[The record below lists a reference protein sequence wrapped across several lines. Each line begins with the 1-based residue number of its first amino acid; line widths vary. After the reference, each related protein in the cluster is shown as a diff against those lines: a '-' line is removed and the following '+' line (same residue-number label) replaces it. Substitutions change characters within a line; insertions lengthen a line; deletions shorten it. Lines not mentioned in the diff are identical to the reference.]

1 MSDPVR
7 HPGLTAVHARPMPD
21 GHEAILVEEQASLR
35 RVAALAAGGAPS
47 AQVFAAIAEEVAHVL
62 RLPLVATFRYDA
74 DDAVTVVGAWGERP
88 HPLRAGTRWPLG
100 EESLVAR
107 VLRSGRPARVDD
119 VAELRSPIAA
129 ATRPFGVVAVA
140 GAPIVVDGRVWG
152 VIAASPAGDQPLP
165 DHIEERLA
173 GFTELVATAISNSQA
188 REELR
193 RLADEQAAL
202 LRVATL
208 VAEGATPGDVFAAVA
223 REAGEVLN
231 LPLVGMY
238 RYEPDGTATVAGATG
253 NHPFQPG
260 TNWPLDGPTAASMV
274 RRTGRPAR
282 VEDYAEV
289 PGVLGEVALR
299 AGFRAGVG
307 APIVVDGRL
316 WGSVCACADQRMPL
330 PPDAESHLN
339 QFTAL
344 VATAISNTQAHADLR
359 RLADERAALQR
370 LATMVAHCADPQVVF
385 DGVCE
390 ETGRVL
396 GACSVNLVRFIPD
409 GFSLTV
415 AGWSPCDEHVPAGTR
430 LPLDGESVNVL
441 VRDIGAP
448 ARMDSY
454 ADASGALAEVIR
466 RVGLRSEVGAPVLV
480 EGSVWG
486 ALIAG
491 TSSQDPLPPGTEG
504 RLARFADLI
513 ATAVSHAATREELF
527 ASRARIVEAADEQ
540 RRQVVRDLHDGAQQ
554 RLVHTLIILKLT
566 LETLRRESSTAT
578 SAVEEAIEEAQAAM
592 RELRE
597 LSHGILPADLTH
609 GGLRAGLNA
618 LASRASV
625 PVALEVPSER
635 FAASVEA
642 TAYFLVAEALT
653 NVSKHAQASQAW
665 VTITV
670 EDGALRVEVRDD
682 GIGGAS
688 ATGSGMVGM
697 QDRVTALEGRL
708 RIVSPPGRGTVVVAT
723 LPLSG

>member
-1 MSDPVR
+1 
-7 HPGLTAVHARPMPD
+7 MPD

-35 RVAALAAGGAPS
+35 RVAALAAGGAPP

-129 ATRPFGVVAVA
+129 ATRPFGVLAVA

-152 VIAASPAGDQPLP
+152 VIAASPAGDRPLP

-208 VAEGATPGDVFAAVA
+208 VAEGATPDDVFAAVA
-223 REAGEVLN
+223 REAAEVLN
-231 LPLVGMY
+231 LPLIGMY

-260 TNWPLDGPTAASMV
+260 TNWPLDGPTAASLV

-282 VEDYAEV
+282 VEDYADV
-289 PGVLGEVALR
+289 PGVLGEAALR

-370 LATMVAHCADPQVVF
+370 LATMVADGADPQVVF

-396 GACSVNLVRFIPD
+396 EACSVNLVRFIPD

-415 AGWSPCDEHVPAGTR
+415 AGWSPRGEHVPAGTR

-441 VRDIGAP
+441 VRDTGEP

-466 RVGLRSEVGAPVLV
+466 HVGVHSEVGAPVLV
-480 EGSVWG
+480 EGRVWG

-491 TSSQDPLPPGTEG
+491 TSSQDPLPPGTER

-578 SAVEEAIEEAQAAM
+578 PAVEEAIEEAQAAM

-625 PVALEVPSER
+625 PVALEVPSAR

-665 VTITV
+665 VTVTV